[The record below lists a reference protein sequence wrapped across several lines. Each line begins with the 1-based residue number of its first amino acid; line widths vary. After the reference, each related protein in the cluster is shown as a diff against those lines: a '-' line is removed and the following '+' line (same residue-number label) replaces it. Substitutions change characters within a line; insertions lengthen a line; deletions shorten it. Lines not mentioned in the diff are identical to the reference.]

1 MDAPITELLG
11 RWRDGDK
18 AAEAAVIEAVYPI
31 MREQARAQ
39 LRRNA
44 HATIQATELA
54 NDAYE
59 RLVGQRVEVWR
70 NRSHFLAIAATVIR
84 RVLIDYL
91 RERSAEKRGSGVAAQ
106 SLHDLLESEHPSNS
120 GGIDWVELDQAL
132 TELARVQPDTARV
145 VELRLF
151 GGLTIE
157 EAADACGSSVATVG
171 RQWRF
176 ARAWI
181 ASTLGMPWHE
191 APQ

>member
-1 MDAPITELLG
+1 MQAPITDLLS

-18 AAEAAVIEAVYPI
+18 AAETALIEAVYPI
-31 MREQARAQ
+31 LRELARAQ
-39 LRRNA
+39 LRRNGN
-44 HATIQATELA
+44 ATLQATELA

-59 RLVGQRVEVWR
+59 RLLGQNVAVWR

-91 RERSAEKRGSGVAAQ
+91 RERSAEKRGSGQAAV
-106 SLHDLLESEHPSNS
+106 SLQDLHEYDHPSNS

-132 TELARVQPDTARV
+132 TELARVQPETARV
-145 VELRLF
+145 VEMRLF
-151 GGLTIE
+151 GGLSIE
-157 EAADACGSSVATVG
+157 EIAEACDSSVATVG

-191 APQ
+191 AP

>member
-1 MDAPITELLG
+1 MQQPITDLLS

-18 AAEAAVIEAVYPI
+18 AAESALIEAVYPVL
-31 MREQARAQ
+31 RELARAQ
-39 LRRNA
+39 LRRNG
-44 HATIQATELA
+44 HATLQATELA
-54 NDAYE
+54 NGAYE
-59 RLVGQRVEVWR
+59 RLLGQNVAVWR

-91 RERSAEKRGSGVAAQ
+91 RERSAEKRGSGQAAL
-106 SLHDLLESEHPSNS
+106 SLQDLHEYEHPSDS

-132 TELARVQPDTARV
+132 TELARVQPETARV
-145 VELRLF
+145 VEMRLF
-151 GGLTIE
+151 GGLSIE
-157 EAADACGSSVATVG
+157 EIAEACDSSVATVG

-191 APQ
+191 AP